1 MYVCPNTLDLTDL
14 DLHVV
19 IEEDVP
25 QLQVSV
31 NDSVVVQVMDSLQK
45 LGHVVAGFRLRH
57 SLATLVQ
64 LQQGLGEMI
73 ISIKGVII

>member
-1 MYVCPNTLDLTDL
+1 MYVCPDTLDLTDL
-14 DLHVV
+14 DFHVI

-45 LGHVVAGFRLRH
+45 LGHVVAGLRLSH

-64 LQQGLGEMI
+64 LQQRLEERI

>member
-1 MYVCPNTLDLTDL
+1 MCPNTLDLTDL

-45 LGHVVAGFRLRH
+45 LGHVVAGFRLGH

-64 LQQGLGEMI
+64 LQQGLEEMN
-73 ISIKGVII
+73 ISIKVVII

>member
-1 MYVCPNTLDLTDL
+1 MCPNTLNLTDL

-45 LGHVVAGFRLRH
+45 LGHVVAGFRLSH

-64 LQQGLGEMI
+64 LQQGLEEMNI
-73 ISIKGVII
+73 LIKGVII